1 MARESKRSAR
11 VSDLI
16 QRLIGSLLVTG
27 GIKDPRLDMVTI
39 TGVKVSSDLSYADVY
54 YTVHGGDE
62 RRAEVKQGFDA
73 ARGFLRSHLRQA
85 TDLRQVPDLRFH
97 YDVSLDEGEKI
108 ERLLREVRDSEE
120 G

>member
-1 MARESKRSAR
+1 MARVSKRSAR

-16 QRLIGSLLVTG
+16 QRLISSLLVTG

-39 TGVKVSSDLSYADVY
+39 TGVKVSTDLSYADVY
-54 YTVHGGDE
+54 YTVHGDEE
-62 RRAEVKQGFDA
+62 RRSEARAGFEA
-73 ARGFLRSHLRQA
+73 ARGFLRSHLRQN
-85 TDLRQVPDLRFH
+85 TDLRQVPELRFH

-108 ERLLREVRDSEE
+108 ERLLREVRESEE